1 MTILFLLEQD
11 TLVRQIDERLEIF
24 KHDKRLTDVPLC
36 KLESVVVYGR
46 VILTIP
52 ALKILNQ
59 RSIPITYLS
68 EEGRTVATLLP
79 EPNPNAILRSKQY
92 QASFDTHK
100 TLAIAREIIRGKL
113 FNQHTILARFSR
125 QNERSEKVIS
135 ALKSL
140 KVCQK
145 SIDQTTS
152 LNELRG
158 YEGQGASSY
167 FGVLGELLTGTPW
180 SFSHRT
186 RRPPTDPVNALLGF
200 GYALLYGDCRAAL
213 HTVGL
218 DPYQGF
224 LHGERYGRANLALDL
239 MEEFRPIFVDGLV
252 LQLLRNNSLEKE
264 SFINYPGGAVHLNEQ
279 GMKKFIQS
287 YEQRKNTTFQHS
299 VFEIQTDYR
308 RALILQ
314 ARLLAKHL
322 NQEIEKYLPL
332 KVR

>member
-11 TLVRQIDERLEIF
+11 TLVRQTDERLEIF
-24 KHDKRLTDVPLC
+24 KYDKRLTDVPLC
-36 KLESVVVYGR
+36 KLEAVVVFGK

-52 ALKILNQ
+52 VLKVLNE

-79 EPNPNAILRSKQY
+79 EPNPNAILRAKQY
-92 QASFDTHK
+92 QASFDQRK
-100 TLAIAREIIRGKL
+100 TLDIAREFVRGKL
-113 FNQHTILARFSR
+113 FNQHTVLARFSR
-125 QNERSEKVIS
+125 QNERSERIGV

-140 KVCQK
+140 KSCQK
-145 SIDQTTS
+145 SLDQTTS

-167 FGVLGELLTGTPW
+167 FGVLGELLTDTPW
-180 SFSHRT
+180 EFSHRT

-213 HTVGL
+213 HAVGL

-252 LQLLRNNSLEKE
+252 LQLLRNNSVEKDC
-264 SFINYPGGAVHLNEQ
+264 FRNYPGGAVYLNEQ
-279 GMKKFIQS
+279 GIKKFIQS
-287 YEQRKNTTFQHS
+287 YEQRKNTTFQHP

-314 ARLLAKHL
+314 SRLLAKHL
-322 NQEIEKYLPL
+322 NQEIDNYLPL
-332 KVR
+332 KIR